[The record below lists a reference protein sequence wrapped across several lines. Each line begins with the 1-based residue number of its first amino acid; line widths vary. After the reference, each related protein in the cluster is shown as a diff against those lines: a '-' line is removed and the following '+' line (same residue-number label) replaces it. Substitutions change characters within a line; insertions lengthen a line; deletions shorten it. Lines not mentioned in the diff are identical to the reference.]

1 MRLVTLAVLAAT
13 PAVFAQRGAVRSI
26 AAPVRVRPVG
36 PASRTAPAPA
46 PAAPRPGTSAV
57 APGLAGAPV
66 VFLGYYP
73 NPLYYGPG
81 GAGYVDPSAAGYA
94 AGYPNGYAN
103 GYVPQNP
110 GPAGDYGGGN
120 YGTGPAPAYYGADP
134 SGQGYPTVLV
144 NPNYA
149 PDTAN
154 PVMRDYSY
162 LPATGDAAPAPQP
175 NPTAS
180 VIFLIAMKD
189 HTIYPAIAY
198 WVEDNTLNYIT
209 EQGVRNRVSLG
220 LVDRDF
226 SVQLNK
232 ERVLELRKP

>member
-13 PAVFAQRGAVRSI
+13 PAVFAQRAAVRSI

-36 PASRTAPAPA
+36 PATRTAPAPGV
-46 PAAPRPGTSAV
+46 PRPASPGV
-57 APGLAGAPV
+57 GAPGLVGAPV

-81 GAGYVDPSAAGYA
+81 GAGYVDPSAAGYT
-94 AGYPNGYAN
+94 NGYA
-103 GYVPQNP
+103 PQYP
-110 GPAGDYGGGN
+110 GPAADYAGGP
-120 YGTGPAPAYYGADP
+120 YGTAPAYYGADP

-162 LPATGDAAPAPQP
+162 LPATGDAAPAPQA
-175 NPTAS
+175 NPTSS

-232 ERVLELRKP
+232 EREIDFALPEARVN

>member
-1 MRLVTLAVLAAT
+1 
-13 PAVFAQRGAVRSI
+13 
-26 AAPVRVRPVG
+26 
-36 PASRTAPAPA
+36 
-46 PAAPRPGTSAV
+46 V
-57 APGLAGAPV
+57 APGLVGAPV

-94 AGYPNGYAN
+94 
-103 GYVPQNP
+103 PQNP
-110 GPAGDYGGGN
+110 GPAGDYGGT

-144 NPNYA
+144 NPNYV

-162 LPATGDAAPAPQP
+162 LPAAGDDASAAQP
-175 NPTAS
+175 NRTAS

-198 WVEDNTLNYIT
+198 WVENDTLNYIT

-232 ERVLELRKP
+232 ERDIDFALPEVQVN